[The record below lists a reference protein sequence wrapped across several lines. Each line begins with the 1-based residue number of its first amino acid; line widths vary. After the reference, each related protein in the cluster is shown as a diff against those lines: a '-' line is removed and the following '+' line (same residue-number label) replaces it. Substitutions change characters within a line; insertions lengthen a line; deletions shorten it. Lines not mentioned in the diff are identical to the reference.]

1 LAVNQQTKANSQQQK
16 YPLAGKTK
24 ISAGRMYPFLN
35 DALFQWNNREVKIA
49 GSSQREV
56 IAPEYSNWKERYLS
70 LLVEAI
76 KV

>member
-1 LAVNQQTKANSQQQK
+1 LAVNQQPKANSQQPK

-35 DALFQWNNREVKIA
+35 DAWNNREVKIA